1 MINLTFGLLFYLG
14 QLYVYLY
21 SRDDVNDDGTIGN
34 IENNINPFHSM
45 LAIFV
50 MIFGAMEAG
59 QANQFG
65 NDMGKAAVAA
75 KKVFTI
81 LDIPSKVDPILD
93 KNNSNK
99 IKVSENF

>member
-1 MINLTFGLLFYLG
+1 MINLTFGLLFWLG

-21 SRDDVNDDGTIGN
+21 TLDDVNDDGTVGN
-34 IENNINPFHSM
+34 LDNNINPFNSM

-65 NDMGKAAVAA
+65 TDMGKASVAA

-81 LDIPSKVDPILD
+81 LEIPSKVNP
-93 KNNSNK
+93 
-99 IKVSENF
+99 V

>member
-21 SRDDVNDDGTIGN
+21 SKDDINEDGTIGN
-34 IENNINPFHSM
+34 LENNIDPFKSM

-65 NDMGKAAVAA
+65 TDMGKATAAA

-81 LDIPSKVDPILD
+81 LDIPSKINPIAD
-93 KNNSNK
+93 
-99 IKVSENF
+99 